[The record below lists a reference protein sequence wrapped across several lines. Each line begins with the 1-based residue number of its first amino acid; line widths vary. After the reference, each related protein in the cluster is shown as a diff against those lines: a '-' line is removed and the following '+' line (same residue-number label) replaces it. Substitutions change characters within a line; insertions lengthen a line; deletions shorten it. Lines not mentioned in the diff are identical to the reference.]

1 MNYTCNEL
9 CFVFHHIS
17 NMNGA
22 LCSGYLPPEYIEKGV
37 VSNKLDIF
45 SLGVI
50 IIKIISGPTGYTQ
63 CAEMPSKQFVEL
75 VRKFATNDDQL

>member
-1 MNYTCNEL
+1 MCFIISVTCIYD
-9 CFVFHHIS
+9 V
-17 NMNGA
+17 

>member
-9 CFVFHHIS
+9 CFVFHHMS
-17 NMNGA
+17 NMNDA
-22 LCSGYLPPEYIEKGV
+22 LCSGYLPPEYIDENLI
-37 VSNKLDIF
+37 SNKLDIF

-50 IIKIISGPTGYTQ
+50 IIKIITGPTGYTQ

-75 VRKFATNDDQL
+75 VRELS

>member
-1 MNYTCNEL
+1 MNYVL
-9 CFVFHHIS
+9 CFIIS
-17 NMNGA
+17 VTCIYDV

-75 VRKFATNDDQL
+75 VRELS